1 MEYTVG
7 QIRQYIREVI
17 RASKNTARVDSGLLK
32 DTMRGAYIGRTKSI
46 EFRQL
51 FYGAYGTNSKLIAN
65 AERIIPND
73 LPWKV
78 IFEDEDGR
86 ETTVKGKTRTGR
98 EIRRSAISQANI
110 GTDKIKQLLKSLTI
124 ANGSSKNDTA
134 EGSGSTNEE

>member
-1 MEYTVG
+1 MEYSVA

-32 DTMRGAYIGRTKSI
+32 DTMRGAYIGRNKSI

-65 AERIIPND
+65 AEKIIPKD
-73 LPWKV
+73 LPWTV
-78 IFEDEDGR
+78 IFEDEEGR

-98 EIRRSAISQANI
+98 EIRRSAISQANV
-110 GTDKIKQLLKSLTI
+110 GTDKIKQLLKSLKITDGGTKD
-124 ANGSSKNDTA
+124 NTA
-134 EGSGSTNEE
+134 EGSGSTNKE